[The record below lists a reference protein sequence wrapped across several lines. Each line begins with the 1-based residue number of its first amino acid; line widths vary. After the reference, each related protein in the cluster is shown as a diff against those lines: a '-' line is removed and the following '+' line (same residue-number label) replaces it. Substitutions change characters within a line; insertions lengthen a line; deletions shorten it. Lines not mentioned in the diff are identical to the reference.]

1 MGDFLR
7 TPAGWWRRILAWL
20 APRCFVLVIFGDG
33 SYLVAKYSRLEPA
46 CEEIAIEGNAGR
58 CELTADLGGLRVYRY
73 VRDVSAAIASGT
85 LGSGMVQ

>member
-1 MGDFLR
+1 VGDFLR
-7 TPAGWWRRILAWL
+7 YLKARLRRVAEWL

-46 CEEIAIEGNAGR
+46 REEIAIDGNAGR

-73 VRDVSAAIASGT
+73 VRAAAPAIAPGRMS
-85 LGSGMVQ
+85 SGMVQ